1 MRTDIFWL
9 SEDQFKQLEEYLP
22 PHSRSRGVKRVDD
35 RRVLSGII
43 YCIKRG
49 MVWTDV
55 PREYGPSKTLYNR
68 FKRWSGK
75 GIFQHV
81 FGKMV
86 EQGAVPET
94 LIIDSTHIKTH
105 RVAANGV
112 KKRPAKTRK
121 KTVASDVRAAA

>member
-1 MRTDIFWL
+1 MRKDIFWL
-9 SEDQFKQLEEYLP
+9 SEDQFAQLQGYLP
-22 PHSRSRGVKRVDD
+22 PHSKSRGVKRVDD

-55 PREYGPSKTLYNR
+55 PQEYGPAKTLYNR

-81 FGKMV
+81 FARLV
-86 EQGAVPET
+86 EQAAVPST
-94 LIIDSTHIKTH
+94 LIIDATHIKTH

-112 KKRPAKTRK
+112 KKSSAKTRT
-121 KTVASDVRAAA
+121 KTVASGAQGAG

>member
-9 SEDQFKQLEEYLP
+9 SEEQFAQLQEYLP
-22 PHSRSRGVKRVDD
+22 PHSKSRGVKRKDD

-55 PREYGPSKTLYNR
+55 PREYGPPKTLYNR
-68 FKRWSGK
+68 FRRWSEK
-75 GIFQHV
+75 GIFQHI
-81 FGKMV
+81 FARMV
-86 EQGAVPET
+86 AQGAVPET
-94 LIIDSTHIKTH
+94 LVIDATHIKAH

-112 KKRPAKTRK
+112 KKNATKTRT
-121 KTVASDVRAAA
+121 KTAASGARAAD

>member
-1 MRTDIFWL
+1 VRTDIFWL
-9 SEDQFKQLEEYLP
+9 SEEQFVQLQEYLP

-55 PREYGPSKTLYNR
+55 PQEYGPAKTLYNR

-75 GIFQHV
+75 GIFQHI
-81 FGKMV
+81 FKKMV
-86 EQGAVPET
+86 EQSAVPAT
-94 LIIDSTHIKTH
+94 LLIDATHIKTH

-112 KKRPAKTRK
+112 KKSSAKTPM
-121 KTVASDVRAAA
+121 KTAASGARAAG

>member
-1 MRTDIFWL
+1 MRKDIFWL
-9 SEDQFKQLEEYLP
+9 SEDQFAQLREYLP
-22 PHSRSRGVKRVDD
+22 PHSKSRGRKRVDD

-55 PREYGPSKTLYNR
+55 PPEYGPAKTLYNR

-81 FGKMV
+81 FRRMV
-86 EQGAVPET
+86 EQSAVPAT
-94 LIIDSTHIKTH
+94 LLIDAAHIKTH
-105 RVAANGV
+105 RVAVNGV
-112 KKRPAKTRK
+112 KKSSAKTRT
-121 KTVASDVRAAA
+121 KTAVSVARAAG